1 MTRDIMRTLSI
12 HSVFSLS
19 ASLQAI
25 LPVKLQVTSPNSK
38 ICLVLILINSIY
50 KYTFPHLFLYS
61 FQDNQSQFKLV
72 PTVIISHME
81 SDRIGLFRQIDVS
94 YMYSVFRHFFV
105 LLSRDPSGQLLLA
118 LPNLEVGT
126 IRFLKIVYQ
135 HFIFSFG
142 HIVQHDAHYSSM
154 LGGHTD
160 STLIC
165 YLDTST
171 KTQLHQLREINMF
184 CRLIYSA

>member
-1 MTRDIMRTLSI
+1 LAPTTPPSFPTRRSSDL
-12 HSVFSLS
+12 
-19 ASLQAI
+19 
-25 LPVKLQVTSPNSK
+25 
-38 ICLVLILINSIY
+38 
-50 KYTFPHLFLYS
+50 
-61 FQDNQSQFKLV
+61 SQFKLV

-126 IRFLKIVYQ
+126 IRFLEIVYQ

-165 YLDTST
+165 
-171 KTQLHQLREINMF
+171 
-184 CRLIYSA
+184 